1 MTYQLIDI
9 CNVLADYEIRGNTKK
24 IISNITTPLLADET
38 SLVFIS
44 ANRTDKQELFDKTK
58 AGAVVCDASLQ
69 AQTRDNK
76 CAIIVKDPKYAFAK
90 IANHFFLP
98 KITPSIHAS
107 AIIHPNAKIGKNVY
121 IGPHV
126 YIGECEIGDEAVI
139 HGNSYLYDNVKLA
152 EKVLVQAGCI
162 LGASGCGHVKNE
174 QGIYEPFPHIA
185 GVVIESGVTI
195 GTHSCIARGA
205 LLDTV
210 IKKNCVIDSFVQIGH
225 NVLVEENVIILA
237 NSVIGGSSIIKRNV
251 TLAIGSHIGDYVTV
265 GEGAHIG
272 PGVVIMQDV
281 AAKSKVVARAPMTLA
296 Q

>member
-1 MTYQLIDI
+1 MTYQLIEI
-9 CNVLADYEIRGNTKK
+9 CNVLNDYEIHGNTKK
-24 IISNITTPLLADET
+24 IINKITTPLLADEK

-58 AGAVVCDASLQ
+58 AGAVVCDASFQ
-69 AQTRDNK
+69 AQVVNNK

-90 IANHFFLP
+90 IGNHFFLP

-107 AIIHPNAKIGKNVY
+107 AVIHPNAKIGKNVY

-126 YIGECEIGDEAVI
+126 YIGECEIGDEVVI
-139 HGNSYLYDNVKLA
+139 HGHSYLYDNVKLA

-162 LGASGCGHVKNE
+162 IGASGCGHIKNE
-174 QGIYEPFPHIA
+174 YGIYEPFPHVA
-185 GVVIESGVTI
+185 GVVIESGVEI
-195 GTHSCIARGA
+195 GTHCCIARGA
-205 LLDTV
+205 LIDTV

-237 NSVIGGSSIIKRNV
+237 NSVVGGSSIIKRNAI
-251 TLAIGSHIGDYVTV
+251 LSIGSHICDCVTV

-272 PGVVIMQDV
+272 PGVVVMQDV
-281 AAKSKVVARAPMTLA
+281 AEKSKVVVRAPMTLA